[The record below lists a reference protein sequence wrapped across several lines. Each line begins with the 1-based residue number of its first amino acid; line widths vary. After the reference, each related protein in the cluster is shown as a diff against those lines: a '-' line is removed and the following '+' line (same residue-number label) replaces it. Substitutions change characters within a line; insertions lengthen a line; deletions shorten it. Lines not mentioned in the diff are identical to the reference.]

1 MYYHFLRYYKF
12 VCIEDDAK
20 KKWKN
25 LRDTFLREVKKVK
38 KSRSGDAQESAE
50 IYTGKW
56 IYYKSM
62 LFLKDTTKPRDTEG
76 NVSEE
81 DQSEFEEINDSIEH
95 NIQSPFFVAE
105 AETDSYVSVP
115 SVSSVLASNI
125 SNESDVS
132 ASATQEVSLK
142 KKRKK
147 QENISFENELLKLET
162 QKLSA
167 LLESNK
173 HQTIPD
179 DEDMLFL
186 KSLHPYFQ
194 NLTNIQKLKIRNQM
208 QSIFINELSTQP
220 LYIPSNSNQAHASND
235 PNYLYQY

>member
-1 MYYHFLRYYKF
+1 MF
-12 VCIEDDAK
+12 VEDDAK

-25 LRDTFLREVKKVK
+25 LRDTFLRETKKVK

-62 LFLKDTTKPRDTEG
+62 LFLKDTTTPRDTEG

-81 DQSEFEEINDSIEH
+81 DQSEVEENNEH
-95 NIQSPFFVAE
+95 MQSPTSPSFVADT
-105 AETDSYVSVP
+105 ETDDVSIL

-125 SNESDVS
+125 SNESDVL
-132 ASATQEVSLK
+132 ASATQEVSSK
-142 KKRKK
+142 KRRKK

-167 LLESNK
+167 LLQSNK
-173 HQTIPD
+173 DQTIPD

-186 KSLHPYFQ
+186 KSLHPYFH

>member
-1 MYYHFLRYYKF
+1 
-12 VCIEDDAK
+12 
-20 KKWKN
+20 
-25 LRDTFLREVKKVK
+25 
-38 KSRSGDAQESAE
+38 
-50 IYTGKW
+50 
-56 IYYKSM
+56 M
-62 LFLKDTTKPRDTEG
+62 LFLKDTTTPRDTEG

-81 DQSEFEEINDSIEH
+81 GQSEVEENNDSIEH
-95 NIQSPFFVAE
+95 IQSPVSPFFVAE
-105 AETDSYVSVP
+105 AETDSYASVP

-132 ASATQEVSLK
+132 ALATQEVSSK
-142 KKRKK
+142 KRRKK
-147 QENISFENELLKLET
+147 QEKISFEDEFLKLET

-167 LLESNK
+167 LLQSNK
-173 HQTIPD
+173 DQTIPD

-186 KSLHPYFQ
+186 KSLHPYFH

>member
-1 MYYHFLRYYKF
+1 MLTYELP
-12 VCIEDDAK
+12 EDDAK

-25 LRDTFLREVKKVK
+25 LRDTFLRETKKVK

-62 LFLKDTTKPRDTEG
+62 LFLKDTTTPRDTEG

-81 DQSEFEEINDSIEH
+81 DQSEVEENNEH
-95 NIQSPFFVAE
+95 MQSPTSPSFVANT
-105 AETDSYVSVP
+105 ETDDFSVP
-115 SVSSVLASNI
+115 SVSSVLDSNI
-125 SNESDVS
+125 SNESDVL
-132 ASATQEVSLK
+132 ASATQEVSSK
-142 KKRKK
+142 KSRKK

-167 LLESNK
+167 LLQSNK
-173 HQTIPD
+173 DQTIPD

-186 KSLHPYFQ
+186 KSLHPYFH

-208 QSIFINELSTQP
+208 ESIFINELSTQP